1 LLDMLKLLLE
11 SLVFQRWL
19 SDPTFLFWSLVGFV
33 ILGAVIIFITRVF
46 VFFLPAVVITGVV
59 WWLTESQFMAGVAFL
74 LVCLVSL
81 TKRK

>member
-1 LLDMLKLLLE
+1 MLDMLKLLLD
-11 SLVFQRWL
+11 SLVLQRWL

-33 ILGAVIIFITRVF
+33 ILGSVIIFVTRVF
-46 VFFLPAVVITGVV
+46 VFFLPAAVITGVV

-74 LVCLVSL
+74 LVSLVSL